1 LFKKFRLKFLDIKR
15 ETQSKKATM
24 GLDDERAHLID
35 NVPSYQD
42 AVSAPPYSHSSQRK
56 LLEFFFSKL

>member
-1 LFKKFRLKFLDIKR
+1 
-15 ETQSKKATM
+15 M

-42 AVSAPPYSHSSQRK
+42 AVSAPPYSHNNQRK
-56 LLEFFFSKL
+56 LLNLLSKL

>member
-1 LFKKFRLKFLDIKR
+1 
-15 ETQSKKATM
+15 M

-56 LLEFFFSKL
+56 LLEFTFLTVNLLIAFKSILNNP